1 MVKAGNRVTFDQ
13 DENGNNISRIY
24 NKKKGV
30 KIPIELVGSA
40 YEFEMWVE
48 NNKKEEQIST
58 VEVKNKYE
66 PLREDEEPETEE
78 MTGSSSSSFHRLVE
92 AM

>member
-1 MVKAGNRVTFDQ
+1 MCIDQ
-13 DENGNNISRIY
+13 FTNNISRIS
-24 NKKKGV
+24 NKKEAV
-30 KIPIELVGSA
+30 KIPIELVGAA

-48 NNKKEEQIST
+48 KTKKDNKSKDLGA

-66 PLREDEEPETEE
+66 PLTDESDEEENT
-78 MTGSSSSSFHRLVE
+78 SFHRLVE